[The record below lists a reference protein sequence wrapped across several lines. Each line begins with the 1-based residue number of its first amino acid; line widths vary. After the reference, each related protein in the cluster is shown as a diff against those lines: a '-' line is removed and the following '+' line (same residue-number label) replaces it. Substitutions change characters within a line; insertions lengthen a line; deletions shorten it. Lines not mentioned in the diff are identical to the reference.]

1 MIDYRRMDSCS
12 LGSCWNPR
20 RPSSVVFLFIHGSS
34 TVSRERFQEN
44 DRADRP
50 WSLFIQTSLGG
61 RPYRPREIFTAQILC
76 LKLRLEASSSLINV
90 SQASFCGL
98 NRGHPIGLH
107 GDITGAPRSPCRG
120 PDVLVTK
127 LFPQKREI
135 QELVVT
141 GQLVS
146 LSSPPSRTI
155 TGPENRNP
163 PVDECLEVGG
173 KVFTISC

>member
-1 MIDYRRMDSCS
+1 MDSCS

-107 GDITGAPRSPCRG
+107 GDITGVTRCTRDQALPTETRDPRACCHG
-120 PDVLVTK
+120 TA
-127 LFPQKREI
+127 
-135 QELVVT
+135 
-141 GQLVS
+141 S
-146 LSSPPSRTI
+146 LSLLSTI
-155 TGPENRNP
+155 THHHRPRE
-163 PVDECLEVGG
+163 
-173 KVFTISC
+173 